1 VRTDTA
7 FVDALRGVAA
17 LAVAFF
23 HVQLEFVVGYPVQAV
38 VPGTFTDCFV
48 FGQMD
53 LGKYAVGVFFII
65 SGFLIPTALAKSGV
79 KRFVFHRFFRLYP
92 AYWLA
97 IALLL
102 VFERHALVPV
112 AANLTMLQGYLRQ
125 PDLVGAFW
133 TLQIELTYYGLCA
146 LAFWRGWLGQRSLAL
161 AVSISA
167 AIAGALFKD
176 ASGTPVPVAMLIAFV
191 LMVFGDSLRHADRGL
206 CWRGGAVALA
216 LPIICH
222 YAYAEAARRYTVS
235 YELALFTF
243 VAAYAFRARIKAN
256 PVFTFF
262 GEISYSVYLLHG
274 IVGLRVAA
282 VVFDAGY
289 GPVLIHL
296 TNFTVTVLA
305 ALIAYRYVE
314 KPAIAFSHR
323 RRA

>member
-1 VRTDTA
+1 MRTDTA
-7 FVDALRGVAA
+7 FVDALRGAAA

-23 HVQLEFVVGYPVQAV
+23 HVQLEFVVGYPVHAV
-38 VPGTFTDCFV
+38 VPGTFTDWLV

-79 KRFVFHRFFRLYP
+79 KRFAAHRFFRLYP

-97 IALLL
+97 IGLLL
-102 VFERHALVPV
+102 VFERHALVQV
-112 AANLTMLQGYLRQ
+112 AANLSMMQGYLRQ

-133 TLQIELTYYGLCA
+133 TLQIELTYYALCA
-146 LAFWRGWLGQRSLAL
+146 FAFWRGRLEQRTLGLAI
-161 AVSISA
+161 SIGA

-176 ASGTPVPVAMLIAFV
+176 ATGTPVPVAMLIAFV
-191 LMVFGDSLRHADRGL
+191 LMVFGDSLRHGDGGL
-206 CWRGGAVALA
+206 GWRGGAVALA
-216 LPIICH
+216 LPVICH
-222 YAYAEAARRYTVS
+222 FAYPEAARRYAVS

-243 VAAYAFRARIKAN
+243 VVAYAFRARIKAN

-262 GEISYSVYLLHG
+262 GDISYSVYLLHG
-274 IVGLRVAA
+274 IVGLRAAA
-282 VVFDAGY
+282 VVFAAGY

-296 TNFTVTVLA
+296 ANFAATVLA
-305 ALIAYRYVE
+305 AFIAYRYVE

-323 RRA
+323 CQA